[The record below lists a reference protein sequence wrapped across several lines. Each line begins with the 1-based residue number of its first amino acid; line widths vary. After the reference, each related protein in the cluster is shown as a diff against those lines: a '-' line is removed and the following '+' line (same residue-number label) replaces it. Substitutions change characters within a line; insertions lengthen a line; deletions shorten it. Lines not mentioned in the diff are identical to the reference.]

1 MYLTKSREL
10 EMMCRQ
16 YQLDGNMLACTNS
29 TEAARQGSIPQFY
42 VSQVDCVSPNGRGN
56 RQFPEPSQ
64 KVSQIFKRNGLQ
76 EITHKDKIL
85 LYCRLRTQWGM
96 CLVRVV
102 PRNESERIILLRKLV
117 RLSDGSQLDT

>member
-10 EMMCRQ
+10 EMLCRR
-16 YQLDGNMLACTNS
+16 YQLDGDMLACANS
-29 TEAARQGSIPQFY
+29 TEAACQGSIPQFY

-85 LYCRLRTQWGM
+85 LYCRLRTQWGT
-96 CLVRVV
+96 CPVRVI
-102 PRNESERIILLRKLV
+102 PRNESEKIILLHKLV
-117 RLSDGSQLDT
+117 GV